1 MSVDRNIFKALV
13 SRRPKIVIGELPPPQ
28 RTPGD
33 VPQEALPDLA
43 RGERVLAVA
52 QEDASGH
59 WLVLTTFRLLER
71 SSEGLTALERAW
83 HEVDTGTWDPDLW
96 VLSISFTDG
105 LNGRQWQLKTQTGPG
120 QVPQVLRERTTATVV
135 LMRVVDLGPRRTAR
149 VTVRKDLATREL
161 DEQVILGRGSRTDDP
176 ELMAA
181 IDRARADVR
190 NQTGMAPG

>member
-1 MSVDRNIFKALV
+1 MARNIVKAFF

-28 RTPGD
+28 RAPRD
-33 VPQEALPDLA
+33 IPKEAVPELT

-59 WLVLTTFRLLER
+59 WLVLTTYRLLER

-120 QVPQVLRERTTATVV
+120 EVPQVLRERTTATVV

-161 DEQVILGRGSRTDDP
+161 DEQVILGRGARSDDA
-176 ELMAA
+176 ELMAS

-190 NQTGMAPG
+190 NQAGMPPV